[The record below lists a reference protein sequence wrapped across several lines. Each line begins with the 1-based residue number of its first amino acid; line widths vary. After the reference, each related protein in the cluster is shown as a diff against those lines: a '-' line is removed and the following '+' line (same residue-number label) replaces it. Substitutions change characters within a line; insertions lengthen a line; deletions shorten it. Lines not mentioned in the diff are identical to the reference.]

1 MSLVMNGIL
10 AIGYGEK
17 CPYCELI
24 MLEDMDVLEHMK
36 TSHKEKLMNDLFNKE
51 KY

>member
-1 MSLVMNGIL
+1 MSLIMDGIL

-24 MLEDMDVLEHMK
+24 MLEDMDILEHMK
-36 TSHKEKLMNDLFNKE
+36 TNHRKELEIALFGE
-51 KY
+51 EL

>member
-1 MSLVMNGIL
+1 MNLISSGIL

-24 MLEDMDVLEHMK
+24 MLEGMDVLEHMK
-36 TSHKEKLMNDLFNKE
+36 TNHRKELEIALFGE
-51 KY
+51 EL